1 MNKIVHNLTAWSFK
15 SVDEEQWQP
24 ARVPGCVHTDLL
36 RSGRIDDPFHGT
48 NEHRLQW
55 VDKQDWEYAAS
66 LHVDPGWLKLDVL
79 ELVFEG
85 LDTYADVYVNG
96 QQVLT
101 ADNMFRIWRV
111 DIRSYL
117 IPGENALLV
126 RFRSPIHEDLPK
138 LEKLGYE
145 LPAPNDQSEL
155 GELGSRKVSVFA
167 RKAPYHYG
175 WDWGP
180 RFVTSGIWREV
191 RLEGWS
197 IASLTDLYIR
207 QDKVTAAEAKL
218 TALAELSCTE
228 AIAGQ
233 LLVRGAG
240 SEWSMEVNLPPGQHV
255 LELPMVIQEPELWWS
270 RGLGEAKLHTFRA
283 TLEQGTELL
292 SEREV
297 RTGLRSIRLVRERDE
312 AGASFYLELNG
323 IPVFCKGANHIPNDS
338 FVTEVTPDRYLH
350 EIHSAVESNMNMLR
364 VWGGGIYEADVFY
377 ELCDEHGILVWQ
389 DFMFACSM
397 YPGDERFLHSVKQE
411 ATDQIR
417 RLRQHPSLVLWC
429 GNNEIDSAWSH
440 YAEERGWGWK
450 QSFSH
455 EQREQLW
462 ADYEAVFH
470 QILPDQVQE
479 LMPEIPYWPSS
490 PLVNLTGDERQHTRN
505 DSTEGDI
512 HYWGVWHNS
521 ESFENY
527 SKYVGRFMSEYGF
540 QSFPEYR
547 TVRTYAE
554 EQELALESE
563 VMLAHQKNAKG
574 NQLIKTYMDR
584 YMQEPRDFVSFM
596 HMSQILQAE
605 AMGMAIEAHR
615 RRKPY
620 CMGTLY
626 WQMNDCWPVASWASM
641 DYYGRWKA
649 AQYAIKRSFK
659 DIMLSIELLTEKSG
673 SGRADSSDEIDPYKS
688 GPEFEHSPIFN
699 RNHAAEHDSSEN
711 QYYDRI
717 SIHLIN
723 DTLES
728 LKGTLRVALY
738 HIRDGLTEELTQ
750 SVAIPKLGAT
760 VASTLSL
767 HELLQ
772 GRSAAEYVLVAAL
785 EHDGIVLDRREQLL
799 APLQSTPLPAPEIT
813 VREVSGPSDP
823 SDQPDNASLSTHPA
837 AITSVRWADGDIRW
851 FSVQANEF
859 AKHVWLSAN
868 VDGIFTD
875 NNFDLLPGEPRIIG
889 FRPRA
894 VPQGYSLDMEQREKQ
909 ATAHEE
915 QKPQLT
921 VYSLIDLIQPVH
933 SVK

>member
-1 MNKIVHNLTAWSFK
+1 MIHNLTAWSFK
-15 SVDEEQWQP
+15 SADEEQWLP
-24 ARVPGCVHTDLL
+24 AQVPGCVHTDLL
-36 RSGRIDDPFHGT
+36 QSGRIDDPFYGT

-55 VDKQDWEYAAS
+55 VDKQDWEYAAT
-66 LHVDPGWLKLDVL
+66 LHVDSDWLQLDVL

-85 LDTYADVYVNG
+85 LDTYANVYVNG

-111 DIRSYL
+111 DIRAYL
-117 IPGENALLV
+117 TPGENALLV
-126 RFRSPIHEDLPK
+126 RFRSPIQEDLPK

-167 RKAPYHYG
+167 RKAPFHYG

-197 IASLTDLYIR
+197 TASLTDFCIR
-207 QDKVTAAEAKL
+207 QDEVTAAEAKL
-218 TALAELSCTE
+218 TALVEVACTE
-228 AIAGQ
+228 AVAGQ
-233 LLVRGAG
+233 LLVSGAG
-240 SEWSMEVNLPPGQHV
+240 GEWSMEVNLPPGQHV
-255 LELPMVIQEPELWWS
+255 LELPMDIREPELWWS

-283 TLEQGTELL
+283 TLKQGTELL
-292 SEREV
+292 SEHEV
-297 RTGLRSIRLVRERDE
+297 RTGLRSVRLVRERDE

-338 FVTEVTPDRYLH
+338 FVTEVTSDRYLH
-350 EIHSAVESNMNMLR
+350 EIRSAVESNMNMLR

-377 ELCDEHGILVWQ
+377 DLCDEHGILVWQ

-411 ATDQIR
+411 AADQLR
-417 RLRQHPSLVLWC
+417 RLRHHPSIALWC

-440 YAEERGWGWK
+440 YVEERGWGWK
-450 QSFSH
+450 QSFTH

-470 QILPDQVQE
+470 QILPDRVQE

-490 PLVNLTGDERQHTRN
+490 PLVDLTGDDRQHTRN

-521 ESFENY
+521 EPFDNY

-540 QSFPEYR
+540 QSFPDYR

-563 VMLAHQKNAKG
+563 VMLAHQKNGRG

-584 YMQEPRDFVSFM
+584 YMQESRDFVSFM
-596 HMSQILQAE
+596 HMSQILQAD

-649 AQYAIKRSFK
+649 AQYTIKRSFK
-659 DIMLSIELLTEKSG
+659 DIMLSIELLTE
-673 SGRADSSDEIDPYKS
+673 DSEQAEDQ
-688 GPEFEHSPIFN
+688 H
-699 RNHAAEHDSSEN
+699 RNI
-711 QYYDRI
+711 I

-723 DTLES
+723 DTLEP
-728 LKGTLRVALY
+728 LEGTLRVALY
-738 HIRDGLTEELTQ
+738 HIRDGLVEERTQ
-750 SVAIPKLGAT
+750 SVEIPKLGAT
-760 VASTLSL
+760 VASTLSI

-772 GRSAAEYVLVAAL
+772 GRGAVEYVLVAAL
-785 EHDGIVLDRREQLL
+785 EQDGTVLDRREQLL
-799 APLQSTPLPAPEIT
+799 APLQSTLLPAPKIT
-813 VREVSGPSDP
+813 VRELAGLFDP
-823 SDQPDNASLSTHPA
+823 SDQPDKASLFTHAAKISSTW
-837 AITSVRWADGDIRW
+837 WADDDVHW
-851 FSVQANEF
+851 FSVQSDVL
-859 AKHVWLSAN
+859 AKYVWLSAE
-868 VDGIFTD
+868 VDGMFTD
-875 NNFDLLPGEPRIIG
+875 NNFDLLPGETKLIG

-894 VPQGYSLDMEQREKQ
+894 VPQGYSVDKGQGQKQEQGQKQ
-909 ATAHEE
+909 ATVQEG
-915 QKPQLT
+915 QMPKLT
-921 VYSLIDLIQPVH
+921 VYSLNDLIQPVH
-933 SVK
+933 SIK

>member
-1 MNKIVHNLTAWSFK
+1 MNKMIHNLTAWSFK
-15 SVDEEQWQP
+15 SADEEQWQP
-24 ARVPGCVHTDLL
+24 ARVPGCVHTDL
-36 RSGRIDDPFHGT
+36 RQSGRIDDPFYGT

-111 DIRSYL
+111 DIRSHL

-138 LEKLGYE
+138 LEKLGHE

-197 IASLTDLYIR
+197 VASLTNLYIR
-207 QDKVTAAEAKL
+207 QDEVTAAEARL
-218 TALAELSCTE
+218 TTLAEVSCTE

-233 LLVRGAG
+233 LLVSGAG
-240 SEWSMEVNLPPGQHV
+240 REWSMEVNLPPGQHV
-255 LELPMVIQEPELWWS
+255 LELPMDIQEPELWWS

-283 TLEQGTELL
+283 TLVQGTGLL

-297 RTGLRSIRLVRERDE
+297 RTGLRSIHLIRERDE

-338 FVTEVTPDRYLH
+338 FVSEVTPDRYLH
-350 EIHSAVESNMNMLR
+350 EIRSAVESNMNMLR
-364 VWGGGIYEADVFY
+364 VWGGGIYESDVFY
-377 ELCDEHGILVWQ
+377 DLCDEHGILVWQ

-397 YPGDERFLHSVKQE
+397 YPGDERFLQSVKQE
-411 ATDQIR
+411 AADQIR
-417 RLRQHPSLVLWC
+417 RLRHHPSLVLWC

-440 YAEERGWGWK
+440 YAEGRGWGWK

-470 QILPDQVQE
+470 QILPGQVQE
-479 LMPEIPYWPSS
+479 FMPEIPYWPSS

-521 ESFENY
+521 EPFENY

-649 AQYAIKRSFK
+649 AQYTIKRSFK
-659 DIMLSIELLTEKSG
+659 DIMLSIELPAEKS
-673 SGRADSSDEIDPYKS
+673 EQ
-688 GPEFEHSPIFN
+688 
-699 RNHAAEHDSSEN
+699 AESQH
-711 QYYDRI
+711 YDNI

-723 DTLES
+723 DTHES
-728 LKGTLRVALY
+728 LEGTLRVALY
-738 HIRDGLTEELTQ
+738 HIREGLTEERTQ
-750 SVAIPKLGAT
+750 SVEIPKLGAT
-760 VASTLSL
+760 VASTLSI
-767 HELLQ
+767 HELLH

-785 EHDGIVLDRREQLL
+785 EHDGTVLDHREKLL
-799 APLQSTPLPAPEIT
+799 APLQSTSLPAPEIT
-813 VREVSGPSDP
+813 VHEVSGLSDP
-823 SDQPDNASLSTHPA
+823 SDQPDKASLSTHA
-837 AITSVRWADGDIRW
+837 AKITSIWWEDDDVHW
-851 FSVQANEF
+851 FSVQSDVL
-859 AKHVWLSAN
+859 AKYVWLSAN

-889 FRPRA
+889 FRPRE
-894 VPQGYSLDMEQREKQ
+894 VPQGYSLDMEPEQDR
-909 ATAHEE
+909 AYEE
-915 QKPQLT
+915 QKLQLT

-933 SVK
+933 TVK